1 MVNFELFPVLLFFLM
16 SYGFGYSIT
25 FFMKNS
31 SSFFERN
38 LIRIG
43 IGIGVVPILGILLS
57 TLRVPLYWWLMFLIS
72 FVIPLYHLFL
82 YVRNRINASDFKLH
96 LNKDLL
102 KIKKSNIYIILVFI
116 MFLVIIGVMYH
127 GAFKNPWLE
136 DGDSWGHLKVVK
148 YMSLEK
154 TMYEPEVGYRI
165 ARYAEPYPVGFD
177 LLVSLTD
184 QVANSSYWNLKFIN
198 LLLISLSTIFIYFFV
213 KRFTG
218 DMNLALFA
226 SLIIT
231 IIPSFLSHFIWS
243 KSLSTMLFFPAL
255 YSACMITKDRRWM
268 IPLIIIGASIL
279 VTQPDAIF
287 YYGMFLIL
295 FWLVKAIQTRSFQKH
310 LFFSGLGSLILSQI
324 FWLQMFFRHG
334 LEQLLFRIG
343 IREKGAVTL
352 THLARIRGTDIS
364 QYSFN
369 DFFIVKTT
377 NMINNPIGW
386 GIFLTLLLILGIIYF
401 VYKSFKQ
408 KQYLKE
414 NPWLVISIVW
424 LAFTLFAVLG
434 NNLYSVTHFTLP
446 FPFRAWS
453 FLAIPVAIMAG
464 FGYLALVKFG
474 KKIKI
479 PALIIFL
486 IIFAG
491 LLGTS
496 AYQKYS
502 VNTAYWPN
510 EFFYSVDE
518 VQPYLWLEEN
528 IPSNTLVTAMCGDP
542 AKTMGYGMLD
552 KEWVREIKEYKADMI
567 LKPTTE
573 IHAFLKNQ
581 GYEYLVVDIQCVRK
595 YNMTVTNEKIED
607 MVNKEKLFAPV
618 HVTPV
623 GSILKLS

>member
-1 MVNFELFPVLLFFLM
+1 MANFEFFPILLFFVM

-31 SSFFERN
+31 SSFLERN
-38 LIRIG
+38 IIRFG
-43 IGIGVVPILGILLS
+43 IGLGVIPIFGILLS
-57 TLRVPLYWWLMFLIS
+57 TLRVPLYWWLMLLIS
-72 FVIPLYHLFL
+72 FAIPLYYLSL
-82 YVRNRINASDFKLH
+82 YVKNRINTQDFKLH
-96 LNKDLL
+96 FNMNFL
-102 KIKKSNIYIILVFI
+102 KIKKSNLYIFLVFL
-116 MFLVIIGVMYH
+116 MFLVLIGVMNH

-154 TMYEPEVGYRI
+154 TMYEPEAGYRI
-165 ARYAEPYPVGFD
+165 ARYAEPYPIGFG

-198 LLLISLSTIFIYFFV
+198 LLIISLSTIFIYFFV

-255 YSACMITKDRRWM
+255 YSACMIAKDKRWM

-295 FWLVKAIQTRSFQKH
+295 FWLVKAIQTRSFQKY
-310 LFFSGLGSLILSQI
+310 LFFSGVGSLILSQI

-352 THLARIRGTDIS
+352 THLVRIRGTDIS

-369 DFFIVKTT
+369 DFFIVKTN

-386 GIFLTLLLILGIIYF
+386 GIFLTILLILGIIYF

-434 NNLYSVTHFTLP
+434 NNLYSITHFTLP

-453 FLAIPVAIMAG
+453 FLAIPVAIISG

-479 PALIIFL
+479 PALIIFIV
-486 IIFAG
+486 IIIG
-491 LLGTS
+491 LLSTT
-496 AYQKYS
+496 AYQKYT

-510 EFFYSVDE
+510 QFFYSLDE
-518 VQPYLWLEEN
+518 VQPYLWLN
-528 IPSNTLVTAMCGDP
+528 DNVPANTLVTALCGD
-542 AKTMGYGMLD
+542 ASKVMAYNMLD
-552 KEWVREIKEYKADMI
+552 KDWESDVREFKKDMI
-567 LKPTTE
+567 LRSGGE
-573 IHAFLKNQ
+573 IHSFLKSK

-595 YNMTVTNEKIED
+595 YNESLANEKIQAL
-607 MVNKEKLFAPV
+607 VSQTSLFTPV
-618 HVTPV
+618 HITPT
-623 GSILKLS
+623 GSIIKII